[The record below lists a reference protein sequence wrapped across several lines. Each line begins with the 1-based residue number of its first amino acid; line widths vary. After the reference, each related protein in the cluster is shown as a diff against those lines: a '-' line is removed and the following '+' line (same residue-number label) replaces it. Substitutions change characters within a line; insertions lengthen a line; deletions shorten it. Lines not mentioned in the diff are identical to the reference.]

1 MEHLTIGGI
10 TIPFVPSFLWVLVE
24 FIVIVIIWLLLFRK
38 KSWFSQAFELFFESM
53 YTFFEEILG
62 EDEKRRIKLTIVSIF
77 FVVFIA
83 NLLGWL
89 WDILTQTFPIMEEY
103 FATFTSDRNGTFAI
117 SILVV
122 LLSVA
127 IQAWHLGWKKFLHEY
142 IPITG
147 KWFLTVEKWSMS
159 PIIFYPMWFLAK
171 IFDIV
176 ISLFIWLLDIVWVFA
191 KMISVAFRL
200 YGNMLAGTVLLV
212 LLTEG
217 TISMT
222 QSLIHIDLPIIL
234 PLILFVQWLLV
245 ATIQAFVV
253 ALLSAI
259 FIKVSKS

>member
-10 TIPFVPSFLWVLVE
+10 TIPFVPSFAWVLVE
-24 FIVIVIIWLLLFRK
+24 LIVITIIWLLLLRK
-38 KSWFSQAFELFFESM
+38 GSLFSQAFELFFESM
-53 YTFFEEILG
+53 YNFFEEILW
-62 EDEKRRIKLTIVSIF
+62 EEEKRRIKLTIVSIF

-83 NLLGWL
+83 NLLGRL
-89 WDILTQTFPIMEEY
+89 WDILTQAFPIMEEY

-122 LLSVA
+122 LLSVVV
-127 IQAWHLGWKKFLHEY
+127 QAMHLGWKKFIHEY

-159 PIIFYPMWFLAK
+159 PIIFYPMWVLAK

-212 LLTEG
+212 LLTQG